1 MELEKHNRKNNYNL
15 MLKITQAILIILI
28 ITIEFGKTQ
37 EQKSIHQIEWERHN
51 NDSSTTRKSG
61 LSTNIIP
68 LNINLADQKEL
79 QGVVFG
85 FLPYWV
91 YNNPPLYFQF
101 DLLTHIAL
109 FSFSV
114 NANTGTISNPDNWP
128 WTDLINAAHANGVK
142 VVMCIVEFDND
153 NIHKIIT
160 NLSVKNAFFQNVRSI
175 IETYQLDGIN
185 IDFEGLHKVD
195 RANYINPFMAD
206 LTEYVH
212 SNIGDDIE
220 VSFDVPAVN
229 WGGWNFSGLADAC
242 DYLFIMG
249 YDFFGSWSS
258 NAGPSAPLTGG
269 NYNIN
274 RTLTDVNSGFGMVVN
289 NNPEKLILGVPYYGN
304 KWRTSNVN
312 ENAPAVQYIGSRTY
326 ASAKSELGLQQPSWS
341 TKYNTPWYNIESSGN
356 IYQTWF
362 DNDSSL
368 GLKYKLAKSK
378 NLKGVGIWALGYDSY
393 HPELWDLLR
402 DEFYLSIENTSH
414 DEFRILRNYPNP
426 FNSSTT
432 IEYEILA
439 DEKVVI
445 NIYNILGE
453 KIVQLMN
460 EFQQAGQYSILYN
473 VDSNSKSILP
483 SGTYFYQITT
493 DSFSEVKKMVL
504 LR

>member
-1 MELEKHNRKNNYNL
+1 MI
-15 MLKITQAILIILI
+15 LKILQSIIVISI
-28 ITIEFGKTQ
+28 ITFEFGEAQ
-37 EQKSIHQIEWERHN
+37 EQKSIHQIEWEQHKK
-51 NDSSTTRKSG
+51 DSVTARKSQ
-61 LSTNIIP
+61 LSTSIIP
-68 LNINLADQKEL
+68 LNIKLAKQKEL

-109 FSFSV
+109 FGFSI
-114 NANTGTISNPDNWP
+114 NANTGVISGPDSWP

-142 VVMCIVEFDND
+142 VIMCIVEFDND

-160 NLSVKNAFFQNVRSI
+160 NSNVKNTFFQNIKSI
-175 IETYQLDGIN
+175 VDTYQLDGIN
-185 IDFEGLHKVD
+185 IDFEGLHEID
-195 RANYINPFMAD
+195 RANYVNPFMAD

-212 SNIGDDIE
+212 SNIGDNIE

-229 WGGWNFSGLADAC
+229 WGSWNFSGLADAC

-274 RTLTDVNSGFGMVVN
+274 RTLADTNSGFGTVVKN
-289 NNPEKLILGVPYYGN
+289 SPEKLILGIPYYGN
-304 KWRTSNVN
+304 KWRTSNAT
-312 ENAPAVQYIGSRTY
+312 ENAPAVQYIGSRIY
-326 ASAKSELGLQQPSWS
+326 ATAKLELGTQLSSWS
-341 TKYNTPWYNIESSGN
+341 TKYNTPWYNTESGGN

-368 GLKYKLAKSK
+368 GLKYKLAKAK

-402 DEFYLSIENTSH
+402 DEFYLGIKNVRPEKS
-414 DEFRILRNYPNP
+414 RILRNFPNP

-432 IEYEILA
+432 IEYEILI
-439 DEKVVI
+439 DEKVI
-445 NIYNILGE
+445 ITIYNILGE
-453 KIVQLMN
+453 KISQLVN
-460 EFQQAGQYSILYN
+460 EFQPAGQYSILYN
-473 VDSNSKSILP
+473 VDSKTKSILP

-493 DSFSEVKKMVL
+493 DSFSAVKKMVL